1 MSMAKYAYFIII
13 ITIYLSQSVKAQV
26 RGVIISIDDGLP
38 VRDVNIFTD
47 NGKKYTT
54 NWMGEFY
61 IYTDFKSA
69 TISHGKYL
77 SITLTKEEMNDT
89 IRLLPRLTTLGEVVV
104 WGKRPFV
111 RDKIKSWTKDAK
123 DYGTHP
129 SGISF
134 NLFDLFRKKT
144 MNKKEREKHDYIIK
158 NY

>member
-1 MSMAKYAYFIII
+1 
-13 ITIYLSQSVKAQV
+13 
-26 RGVIISIDDGLP
+26 
-38 VRDVNIFTD
+38 
-47 NGKKYTT
+47 
-54 NWMGEFY
+54 
-61 IYTDFKSA
+61 
-69 TISHGKYL
+69 
-77 SITLTKEEMNDT
+77 MNDT

-134 NLFDLFRKKT
+134 NLFDLFRKKPL
-144 MNKKEREKHDYIIK
+144 NKKEREKHDYIIK